1 MKMNHVH
8 IVNLGMNMINNMKN
22 NETVHYHVL
31 GGLHGCM
38 PSFNEVYD
46 HIETSKDRLS
56 DIINDFEDS
65 KNIVALDSDECYAEI
80 SKKTDSL
87 CDYIEIVNCM
97 DKDCLEE
104 GYDE

>member
-1 MKMNHVH
+1 MNHAH

-65 KNIVALDSDECYAEI
+65 SQKSENIQDLRSKWPNSDI
-80 SKKTDSL
+80 
-87 CDYIEIVNCM
+87 NM
-97 DKDCLEE
+97 D
-104 GYDE
+104 